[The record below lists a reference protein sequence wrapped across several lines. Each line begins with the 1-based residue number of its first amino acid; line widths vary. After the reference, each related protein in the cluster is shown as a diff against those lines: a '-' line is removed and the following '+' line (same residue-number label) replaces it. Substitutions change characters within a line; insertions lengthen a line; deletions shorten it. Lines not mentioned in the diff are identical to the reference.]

1 MSFDTILC
9 YSTKCIQ
16 KQAHKEGI
24 WCCTWGENRNRNK
37 QYIITGSLDNGLIA
51 WEWINSQLK
60 CLYQFE
66 GHRLGVISVDINST
80 GTLAASSSLDSQILL
95 WNLET
100 GKLTKTYDGD
110 PADTWTVAFSPDS
123 RFLATGSHTGCV
135 NMINVQTA
143 QKEGSIQ
150 LEGKFVYSLAY
161 ISDGSKLAAGTI
173 NGLVS
178 ICDLETGSVQF
189 LDGHATP
196 VRSISFSPDGRL
208 LASASDDKQIKVFDV
223 RDGRLVIPSLN
234 GHKGW
239 VVSVDFASDNRH
251 LVTAST
257 DCSVRIWDL
266 ASKEEK
272 HCFNTH
278 EDQVWCARYSP
289 QGNNIISV
297 GDDRSIMIYQCA

>member
-1 MSFDTILC
+1 MS
-9 YSTKCIQ
+9 S
-16 KQAHKEGI
+16 
-24 WCCTWGENRNRNK
+24 
-37 QYIITGSLDNGLIA
+37 
-51 WEWINSQLK
+51 IN
-60 CLYQFE
+60 YF
-66 GHRLGVISVDINST
+66 R
-80 GTLAASSSLDSQILL
+80 
-95 WNLET
+95 
-100 GKLTKTYDGD
+100 
-110 PADTWTVAFSPDS
+110 
-123 RFLATGSHTGCV
+123 
-135 NMINVQTA
+135 
-143 QKEGSIQ
+143 
-150 LEGKFVYSLAY
+150 
-161 ISDGSKLAAGTI
+161 
-173 NGLVS
+173 
-178 ICDLETGSVQF
+178 
-189 LDGHATP
+189 
-196 VRSISFSPDGRL
+196 
-208 LASASDDKQIKVFDV
+208 